1 MLRLQLAPER
11 VLSPAVSAHTPR
23 LPLRFCSKLDGLLA
37 ARPIPPACAARGDD
51 ADFFTTE
58 APASLREL
66 QGRLSSLKTARA
78 GFPRSVAPLTFLDA
92 SISRL
97 SSLHTYSE
105 ASSRPAHLSS
115 LSRAVRRPSPLASET
130 PPSHGTPSAPSTLS
144 PVLRRSSLSSFS
156 SSLSPAFASSL
167 SFRSSPFVSSSRAS
181 SSVASS
187 PGSGDAAAR
196 GRKTRRVFSGT
207 GGLVEDGDQ
216 PFRANCG
223 GEDRRVWRF
232 PRRPPGG
239 ESWRTVFASH
249 GMRHLAEL
257 YDGSGSPAEEA
268 REKEAKLNWFALGRV
283 VDQNRGRHLAGYT
296 VPYKFRIIDPISVA
310 KSVPKNLGQL
320 NRRTQTGDQ
329 YVDFSQNRFPVLNT
343 AENFRYWK
351 DRGLDRLLPR
361 VFPLKLPAH
370 RRVDPLLRE
379 YIFFL
384 HSMDP
389 ARFSIRKLGERY
401 GLKERTVE
409 LICREFSVA
418 EFLRRTEL
426 ATPYTRRV
434 SREKAVLRMKEALF
448 SLKLGYDQL
457 GDEDLDE
464 QEEHEFRGFRSTQDW
479 IQRQNIEV
487 EMMSA
492 FPLPAKRNPLPKR
505 VDVDVTVHNTS
516 KLKVMNWIDPNDKVV
531 F

>member
-1 MLRLQLAPER
+1 MTLLQLLPER
-11 VLSPAVSAHTPR
+11 VLGAAVSTQARRVPVLVLSSAKARSAMEDRSPSLAYDAHGKTADLSR
-23 LPLRFCSKLDGLLA
+23 GTQEDIGELPGMSFLA
-37 ARPIPPACAARGDD
+37 AGR
-51 ADFFTTE
+51 TE
-58 APASLREL
+58 CYSV
-66 QGRLSSLKTARA
+66 SSS
-78 GFPRSVAPLTFLDA
+78 FPRSSTSLPPRSAFPSFSASPSSRCSFSRSSVLPRPPSPPTALCPTPLPP
-92 SISRL
+92 SSPISRAMQR
-97 SSLHTYSE
+97 H
-105 ASSRPAHLSS
+105 
-115 LSRAVRRPSPLASET
+115 
-130 PPSHGTPSAPSTLS
+130 
-144 PVLRRSSLSSFS
+144 SSLSSPF
-156 SSLSPAFASSL
+156 SLSSR
-167 SFRSSPFVSSSRAS
+167 RSSPPFSPSRAFS
-181 SSVASS
+181 SFSS
-187 PGSGDAAAR
+187 TDAPEDMPSR
-196 GRKTRRVFSGT
+196 GRKTRRGSPGA
-207 GGLVEDGDQ
+207 GSLVEDGDL
-216 PFRANCG
+216 PFRANSR

-239 ESWRTVFASH
+239 ESWRTVFAGH

-257 YDGSGSPAEEA
+257 YDSSEAPSEER

-310 KSVPKNLGQL
+310 RSVPKNLGQL

-361 VFPLKLPAH
+361 VFPIKLPAH

-379 YIFFL
+379 YIYFL

-389 ARFSIRKLGERY
+389 ARFSTRKLGERY

-434 SREKAVLRMKEALF
+434 SREKAVLRTKEALF

-492 FPLPAKRNPLPKR
+492 FPLPAKRDPVPKR
-505 VDVDVTVHNTS
+505 VDVDLTVHNTA

>member
-1 MLRLQLAPER
+1 MTLLQLLPER
-11 VLSPAVSAHTPR
+11 VLGAAVSTQ
-23 LPLRFCSKLDGLLA
+23 
-37 ARPIPPACAARGDD
+37 ARRVPV
-51 ADFFTTE
+51 
-58 APASLREL
+58 LV
-66 QGRLSSLKTARA
+66 LSSAKARSAMEDRSPSLAYDAHGKTA
-78 GFPRSVAPLTFLDA
+78 D
-92 SISRL
+92 
-97 SSLHTYSE
+97 
-105 ASSRPAHLSS
+105 
-115 LSRAVRRPSPLASET
+115 LSRDAPEDMPS
-130 PPSHGTPSAPSTLS
+130 
-144 PVLRRSSLSSFS
+144 
-156 SSLSPAFASSL
+156 
-167 SFRSSPFVSSSRAS
+167 
-181 SSVASS
+181 
-187 PGSGDAAAR
+187 R
-196 GRKTRRVFSGT
+196 GRKTRRGSPGA
-207 GGLVEDGDQ
+207 GSLVEDGDL
-216 PFRANCG
+216 PFRANSR
-223 GEDRRVWRF
+223 GEDSLLSASSARILSGVIPVLSPPRVLSCRRVWRF

-239 ESWRTVFASH
+239 ESWRTVFAGH

-257 YDGSGSPAEEA
+257 YDSSEAPSEER

-310 KSVPKNLGQL
+310 RSVPKNLGQL

-361 VFPLKLPAH
+361 VFPIKLPAH

-379 YIFFL
+379 YIYFL

-389 ARFSIRKLGERY
+389 ARFSTRKLGERY

-434 SREKAVLRMKEALF
+434 SREKAVLRTKEALF

-492 FPLPAKRNPLPKR
+492 FPLPAKRDPVPKR
-505 VDVDVTVHNTS
+505 VDVDLTVHNTA